1 MQYNVP
7 GGKKNRGL
15 SLVYAYKLLT
25 PNDQLT
31 EENIRLA
38 RILAWC
44 VEMVRDFGL
53 IYMAIY
59 ILYKIFQINA
69 TIKMRTFANAKDKK
83 NVIIIKL

>member
-1 MQYNVP
+1 LQYNVP

-15 SLVYAYKLLT
+15 ALVYAYKLLL

-44 VEMVRDFGL
+44 VELVRGFVL
-53 IYMAIY
+53 IYMTLIC
-59 ILYKIFQINA
+59 ILHKVIQSNV
-69 TIKMRTFANAKDKK
+69 TIKMRHENTLVNSKDKK
-83 NVIIIKL
+83 MS

>member
-15 SLVYAYKLLT
+15 TLVYAYKLLAS
-25 PNDQLT
+25 NDQLT

-44 VEMVRDFGL
+44 VELVRDFVFIHMTL
-53 IYMAIY
+53 ICISHKV
-59 ILYKIFQINA
+59 IQINV
-69 TIKMRTFANAKDKK
+69 TIKMRHENTCKRE
-83 NVIIIKL
+83 